1 MTSVLLVD
9 DHPVVIEGLRKL
21 LEASGDIT
29 VTGAAHD
36 AADAIEQAKRLQP
49 DVILLD
55 LRMPGATGIQAT
67 RRLREQEYHGTII
80 ILTSYGDQ
88 AYVRQALEAGANGY
102 LLKNTP
108 ADQLIA
114 AIRSTKR
121 GRRTLSPELLDGI
134 LEELGDLA
142 REKTIRDSDLSEDDR
157 AILRL
162 AGEGATNREIG
173 MSMHRSEV
181 AIKKRLQV
189 IFVKLSAVD
198 RAHAVAEAIRR
209 GLI

>member
-1 MTSVLLVD
+1 LVD

-21 LEASGDIT
+21 LEAAGDIS

-36 AADAIEQAKRLQP
+36 AAEAIEKTKRLQP

-67 RRLREQEYHGTII
+67 RRLREQDYHGTII
-80 ILTSYGDQ
+80 ILTSYGEQ

-108 ADQLIA
+108 AEQLIA

-142 REKTIRDSDLSEDDR
+142 REKTVRDADLSEDDR

-162 AGEGATNREIG
+162 AGEGSTNREIG
-173 MSMHRSEV
+173 MAMHRSEI
-181 AIKKRLQV
+181 AIKKRLQS
-189 IFVKLSAVD
+189 IFAKLGAVD

>member
-1 MTSVLLVD
+1 VTSVLLVD

-21 LEASGDIT
+21 LETSDDIT

-36 AADAIEQAKRLQP
+36 AAEAIEQAKRLQP

-67 RRLREQEYHGTII
+67 RRLREQEYQGAII

-108 ADQLIA
+108 AEQLIA

-121 GRRTLSPELLDGI
+121 GGRTLSPELLDGI